1 MKKTLAALIVGAFA
15 ASAANA
21 AVVYNNEGTKVEL
34 GGRLSVIVE
43 QSTSTEDDQK
53 QQHGTLR
60 NQGSR
65 FHIKATHNF
74 GDGFYAQGYL
84 ETRLVSNYP
93 ESSSDDFGGITTKY
107 AYVTLGN
114 NAFGE
119 VKLGRAK
126 TIADEITTAEDKEYG
141 LLNSKKYIPTNGNTV
156 GYTFNGIDGL
166 VLGANYLLAQNR
178 VPGGPGAFPN
188 KQGEV
193 YPQQI
198 SNGVQVGAKYDANN
212 IVAAIAFGRTNY
224 KAAGNDFNPGDS
236 FGLGR
241 KEQVEGVLST
251 LGYRFSDLG
260 LLVSLDSGYAKT
272 KNHMKHA
279 FNPSNGESVP
289 AKPAYDE
296 KSYFVS
302 PGFQYELMEDTNLYG
317 NFKYERNSVDDFKRK
332 RGKIEREQ
340 AVLFGIDHKLH
351 KQVLTYIEG
360 AYARTRTSE
369 KGTSKVK
376 TEKEKSVGVGLRVY
390 F

>member
-21 AVVYNNEGTKVEL
+21 VVVYNNEGTKVEL
-34 GGRLSVIVE
+34 GGRLSVIAE
-43 QSTSTEDDQK
+43 QSSNTEDDQK
-53 QQHGTLR
+53 NQHGGLR

-65 FHIKATHNF
+65 FHIKATHNL

-84 ETRLVSNYP
+84 ETRFVSDYTK
-93 ESSSDDFGGITTKY
+93 EKSDHFADIATKY

-114 NAFGE
+114 NTFGE

-166 VLGANYLLAQNR
+166 VLGANYLLAQER
-178 VPGGPGAFPN
+178 DVQTVPAVGT
-188 KQGEV
+188 KTGEV
-193 YPQQI
+193 TVGEI
-198 SNGVQVGAKYDANN
+198 NNGVQVGAKYDANN
-212 IVAAIAFGRTNY
+212 IIVGIAYGRTNY
-224 KAAGNDFNPGDS
+224 RDS
-236 FGLGR
+236 NEYNSRSKKFTYQGKKQEVNGALA
-241 KEQVEGVLST
+241 S

-272 KNHMKHA
+272 KNYKAKH
-279 FNPSNGESVP
+279 
-289 AKPAYDE
+289 E

-302 PGFQYELMEDTNLYG
+302 PGFQYELMEDTNVYG
-317 NFKYERNSVDDFKRK
+317 NFKYERNSIDQ
-332 RGKIEREQ
+332 GKKEREQ

-360 AYARTRTSE
+360 AYAKTRTTE
-369 KGTSKVK
+369 NPDNKGSKVT

>member
-21 AVVYNNEGTKVEL
+21 AVIYNNEGSNVEL
-34 GGRLSVIVE
+34 GGRLSVIAE
-43 QSTSTEDDQK
+43 QSTTTVDDQK
-53 QQHGTLR
+53 QQHGALR

-84 ETRLVSNYP
+84 ETRLVTDVTKNSA
-93 ESSSDDFGGITTKY
+93 DHFGDITTKY

-114 NAFGE
+114 KALGE

-126 TIADEITTAEDKEYG
+126 TIADGITSAEDKEYG
-141 LLNSKKYIPTNGNTV
+141 VLNNSKYVPTNGNTV
-156 GYTFNGIDGL
+156 GYTFKGIDGL
-166 VLGANYLLAQNR
+166 VLGANYLLAQER
-178 VPGGPGAFPN
+178 STSDFFGTP
-188 KQGEV
+188 GEV
-193 YPQQI
+193 SPQKI

-212 IVAAIAFGRTNY
+212 IIAAIAFGRTNY
-224 KAAGNDFNPGDS
+224 RENIQPNVS
-236 FGLGR
+236 LSGR
-241 KEQVEGVLST
+241 KQQLEGVLST

-272 KNHMKHA
+272 KNHKEM
-279 FNPSNGESVP
+279 PSRSRSGSCSSSSSSNC
-289 AKPAYDE
+289 KPPYDE
-296 KSYFVS
+296 KRYFVS
-302 PGFQYELMEDTNLYG
+302 PGFQYELMEDTNVYG
-317 NFKYERNSVDDFKRK
+317 NFKYERTSVNQ
-332 RGKIEREQ
+332 GKKTHEQ
-340 AVLFGIDHKLH
+340 AVLFGVDHKLH

-360 AYARTRTSE
+360 AYARTKTND
-369 KGTSKVK
+369 KGKAEK

>member
-34 GGRLSVIVE
+34 GGRLSIIAE
-43 QSTSTEDDQK
+43 QSNSTEDDQK

-65 FHIKATHNF
+65 FHIKATHNL

-84 ETRLVSNYP
+84 ETRLVSDYLRDGADNFS
-93 ESSSDDFGGITTKY
+93 EIVTKY

-114 NAFGE
+114 NTFGE

-141 LLNSKKYIPTNGNTV
+141 LLNNSKYIRTNGNTV
-156 GYTFNGIDGL
+156 GYTFNAIDGL
-166 VLGANYLLAQNR
+166 VLGANYLLAQERN
-178 VPGGPGAFPN
+178 VDSVDYTGSGA
-188 KQGEV
+188 KAGEV
-193 YPQQI
+193 GVGAI
-198 SNGVQVGAKYDANN
+198 SNGIQVGAKYDANN
-212 IVAAIAFGRTNY
+212 IIVAIAYGRTNY
-224 KAAGNDFNPGDS
+224 KDTNHQQRQSSSSSSKYIYQGK
-236 FGLGR
+236 
-241 KEQVEGVLST
+241 KEKVNGALAS
-251 LGYRFSDLG
+251 LGYRFNDLG

-272 KNHMKHA
+272 KNYKAKH
-279 FNPSNGESVP
+279 
-289 AKPAYDE
+289 E

-317 NFKYERNSVDDFKRK
+317 NFKYERNSVDQ
-332 RGKIEREQ
+332 GKKEREQ

-360 AYARTRTSE
+360 AYSRTRTTE
-369 KGTSKVK
+369 PKAKVK

>member
-34 GGRLSVIVE
+34 GGRLSVIAE
-43 QSTSTEDDQK
+43 QSSNTLDDQK
-53 QQHGTLR
+53 QQHGALR

-84 ETRLVSNYP
+84 ETRLVTDLTQNNA
-93 ESSSDDFGGITTKY
+93 DHFGDITTKY

-114 NAFGE
+114 KAFGE

-126 TIADEITTAEDKEYG
+126 TIADGITSAEDKEYG
-141 LLNSKKYIPTNGNTV
+141 VLNNSKYIPTNGNTA
-156 GYTFNGIDGL
+156 GYTFKGIDGL
-166 VLGANYLLAQNR
+166 VLGANYLLAKERDPTSIQT
-178 VPGGPGAFPN
+178 VS
-188 KQGEV
+188 GEV
-193 YPQQI
+193 STQSI

-224 KAAGNDFNPGDS
+224 KENLNVTQYGNSGT
-236 FGLGR
+236 
-241 KEQVEGVLST
+241 KQQVEGVLST

-272 KNHMKHA
+272 KHHKVEKGYNTST
-279 FNPSNGESVP
+279 NN
-289 AKPAYDE
+289 KPAYDQ
-296 KSYFVS
+296 KRYFVS
-302 PGFQYELMEDTNLYG
+302 PGFQYELMEDTNVYG
-317 NFKYERNSVDDFKRK
+317 NFKYERTSVNQ
-332 RGKIEREQ
+332 GKKTHEH
-340 AVLFGIDHKLH
+340 AVLFGVDHKLH

-360 AYARTRTSE
+360 AYARTKTND
-369 KGTSKVK
+369 KGKTEK

>member
-21 AVVYNNEGTKVEL
+21 VVVYNNEGTKVEL
-34 GGRLSVIVE
+34 GGRLSVIAE

-53 QQHGTLR
+53 QQHGVLR

-65 FHIKATHNF
+65 FHIKATHNL

-84 ETRLVSNYP
+84 ETRFVSDYLRDGADNFS
-93 ESSSDDFGGITTKY
+93 EIVTKY

-114 NAFGE
+114 NTFGE

-141 LLNSKKYIPTNGNTV
+141 LLNNSEYIRTNGNTV

-166 VLGANYLLAQNR
+166 VLGANYLLAQERDIETLNL
-178 VPGGPGAFPN
+178 GYTYTKA
-188 KQGEV
+188 GEV
-193 YPQQI
+193 GVGQI
-198 SNGVQVGAKYDANN
+198 SNGIQVGAKYDANN
-212 IVAAIAFGRTNY
+212 IIVGIAYGRTNY
-224 KAAGNDFNPGDS
+224 KEGTNPRQSKSKKQEVNGALAS
-236 FGLGR
+236 
-241 KEQVEGVLST
+241 

-272 KNHMKHA
+272 KKYKLPH
-279 FNPSNGESVP
+279 
-289 AKPAYDE
+289 E
-296 KSYFVS
+296 KRYFVS
-302 PGFQYELMEDTNLYG
+302 PGFQYELMEDTNFYG
-317 NFKYERNSVDDFKRK
+317 NFKYERNSVDQ
-332 RGKIEREQ
+332 GKKEREQ

-360 AYARTRTSE
+360 AYSRTRTNDG
-369 KGTSKVK
+369 KGSKVT

>member
-21 AVVYNNEGTKVEL
+21 AVIYNNEGTKVEL
-34 GGRLSVIVE
+34 GGRLSVIAE
-43 QSTSTEDDQK
+43 QSNTTVDGQK
-53 QQHGTLR
+53 QQHGALR

-84 ETRLVSNYP
+84 ETRLVTDITKDSA
-93 ESSSDDFGGITTKY
+93 DHFGDITTKY

-114 NAFGE
+114 KALGE

-126 TIADEITTAEDKEYG
+126 TIADGITSAEDKEYG
-141 LLNSKKYIPTNGNTV
+141 VLNNSKYIRTNGNTV
-156 GYTFNGIDGL
+156 GYTFKGIDGL
-166 VLGANYLLAQNR
+166 VLGANYLLAQSR
-178 VPGGPGAFPN
+178 VPGGPSAFGG
-188 KQGEV
+188 KQGEA
-193 YPQQI
+193 YPQTI

-224 KAAGNDFNPGDS
+224 KTAGLDFDPSGEL
-236 FGLGR
+236 GLGR

-272 KNHMKHA
+272 KYHTKK
-279 FNPSNGESVP
+279 VP
-289 AKPAYDE
+289 LSSGSSSSEIKPRYDE
-296 KSYFVS
+296 KRYLVS
-302 PGFQYELMEDTNLYG
+302 PGFQYELMEDTNVYG
-317 NFKYERNSVDDFKRK
+317 NFKYERTSSDE
-332 RGKIEREQ
+332 GKKTREQ
-340 AVLFGIDHKLH
+340 AVLFGVDHKLH

-360 AYARTRTSE
+360 AYARTKTND
-369 KGTSKVK
+369 KGK
-376 TEKEKSVGVGLRVY
+376 TEKTGKEKSVGVGLRVY

>member
-34 GGRLSVIVE
+34 GGRLSVIAE
-43 QSTSTEDDQK
+43 QSSSTIDDQK

-65 FHIKATHNF
+65 FHIKATHNL

-84 ETRLVSNYP
+84 ETRFVSDFTR
-93 ESSSDDFGGITTKY
+93 EKSDHFADISTKY

-114 NAFGE
+114 NTFGE

-141 LLNSKKYIPTNGNTV
+141 LLNSKKYIPTNGSTI

-166 VLGANYLLAQNR
+166 VLGANYLFAQERALNEYA
-178 VPGGPGAFPN
+178 PAALG
-188 KQGEV
+188 KIGEV
-193 YPQQI
+193 LTGSI
-198 SNGVQVGAKYDANN
+198 SNGIQVGAKYDANN
-212 IVAAIAFGRTNY
+212 IIVAIAYGRTNY
-224 KAAGNDFNPGDS
+224 KDTNAAKPRGSKGS
-236 FGLGR
+236 SSSSSYLYQGK
-241 KEQVEGVLST
+241 KEKVNGALAS

-272 KNHMKHA
+272 KNYKAKHT
-279 FNPSNGESVP
+279 
-289 AKPAYDE
+289 

-317 NFKYERNSVDDFKRK
+317 NFKYERNSIDQGEK
-332 RGKIEREQ
+332 EREQ

-360 AYARTRTSE
+360 AYARTRTND
-369 KGTSKVK
+369 KGKTEK

>member
-21 AVVYNNEGTKVEL
+21 AVVYNNEGTNVEL
-34 GGRLSVIVE
+34 GGRLSVIAE
-43 QSTSTEDDQK
+43 QSSNTLDDQK
-53 QQHGTLR
+53 QQHGALR

-84 ETRLVSNYP
+84 ETRFVSKYKDNADHFD
-93 ESSSDDFGGITTKY
+93 SITTKY

-114 NAFGE
+114 KALGE

-126 TIADEITTAEDKEYG
+126 TIADGITSAEDKEYG
-141 LLNSKKYIPTNGNTV
+141 VLNNSKYIPTNGNTV
-156 GYTFNGIDGL
+156 GYTFEGIDGL
-166 VLGANYLLAQNR
+166 VLGANYLLAQQRNAH
-178 VPGGPGAFPN
+178 GSAA
-188 KQGEV
+188 GEV
-193 YPQQI
+193 VAQVI

-212 IVAAIAFGRTNY
+212 IIAGIAYGRTNY
-224 KAAGNDFNPGDS
+224 REDLATQDKSG
-236 FGLGR
+236 
-241 KEQVEGVLST
+241 KKQQVNGALST

-272 KNHMKHA
+272 KNYKDKH
-279 FNPSNGESVP
+279 
-289 AKPAYDE
+289 E
-296 KSYFVS
+296 KRYFVS
-302 PGFQYELMEDTNLYG
+302 PGFQYELMEDTNVYG
-317 NFKYERNSVDDFKRK
+317 NFKYERNSVDQ
-332 RGKIEREQ
+332 GKKAREH
-340 AVLFGIDHKLH
+340 AVLFGVDHKLH

-360 AYARTRTSE
+360 AYARTRTND
-369 KGTSKVK
+369 KGKTGK

>member
-34 GGRLSVIVE
+34 GGRLSIIAE
-43 QSTSTEDDQK
+43 QSNSTVNDQK
-53 QQHGTLR
+53 QQHGALR

-84 ETRLVSNYP
+84 ETRFVAAQSGTK
-93 ESSSDDFGGITTKY
+93 SDDFGHIITKY

-114 NAFGE
+114 KAFGE

-126 TIADEITTAEDKEYG
+126 TIADGITSAEDKEYG
-141 LLNSKKYIPTNGNTV
+141 VLNNSKYIPTDGNTV
-156 GYTFNGIDGL
+156 GYTFKGIDGL
-166 VLGANYLLAQNR
+166 VLGANYLLAQDR
-178 VPGGPGAFPN
+178 SKYTTGGSLA
-188 KQGEV
+188 GEV
-193 YPQQI
+193 TSQSI

-212 IVAAIAFGRTNY
+212 IIIGIAYGRTNY
-224 KAAGNDFNPGDS
+224 REDIISQKN
-236 FGLGR
+236 GLVGT
-241 KEQVEGVLST
+241 KQQVNGALST

-272 KNHMKHA
+272 KNYKAKH
-279 FNPSNGESVP
+279 
-289 AKPAYDE
+289 E

-302 PGFQYELMEDTNLYG
+302 PGFQYELMEDTNFYG
-317 NFKYERNSVDDFKRK
+317 NFKYERNSVDQ
-332 RGKIEREQ
+332 GKKEREQ

-360 AYARTRTSE
+360 AYARTRTND
-369 KGTSKVK
+369 KSKAEK

>member
-34 GGRLSVIVE
+34 GGRLSVIAE
-43 QSTSTEDDQK
+43 QSSNTLDDQK
-53 QQHGTLR
+53 QQHGALR

-65 FHIKATHNF
+65 FHIKATHNL

-84 ETRLVSNYP
+84 ETRFVTDLTKDK
-93 ESSSDDFGGITTKY
+93 SDHFGDITTKY

-114 NAFGE
+114 KAFGE

-126 TIADEITTAEDKEYG
+126 TIADGITSAEDKEYG
-141 LLNSKKYIPTNGNTV
+141 LLNNSKYIPTNGNTV
-156 GYTFNGIDGL
+156 GYTFNAIDGL
-166 VLGANYLLAQNR
+166 VLGANYLLAQGRNL
-178 VPGGPGAFPN
+178 PDGGFGTLPV
-188 KQGEV
+188 GEV
-193 YPQQI
+193 SSQSI

-212 IVAAIAFGRTNY
+212 IIAGIAFGRTNY
-224 KAAGNDFNPGDS
+224 RENMRVTVTEP
-236 FGLGR
+236 GR

-251 LGYRFSDLG
+251 LGYHFSDLG

-272 KNHMKHA
+272 KNHTTTTGKK
-279 FNPSNGESVP
+279 ET
-289 AKPAYDE
+289 KPAYDQ
-296 KSYFVS
+296 KRYFVS
-302 PGFQYELMEDTNLYG
+302 PGFQYELMEDTNVYG
-317 NFKYERNSVDDFKRK
+317 NFKYERTSVNQ
-332 RGKIEREQ
+332 GKNTREQ
-340 AVLFGIDHKLH
+340 AVLFGVDHKLH

-360 AYARTRTSE
+360 AYARTKTND
-369 KGTSKVK
+369 KGKTEK

>member
-34 GGRLSVIVE
+34 GGRLSVIAE

-65 FHIKATHNF
+65 FHIKATHNL

-84 ETRLVSNYP
+84 ETRFVSDYLRDGADNFS
-93 ESSSDDFGGITTKY
+93 EIVTKY

-114 NAFGE
+114 NTFGE

-141 LLNSKKYIPTNGNTV
+141 LLSSKKYIPTNGNTI

-166 VLGANYLLAQNR
+166 VLGANYLLAQER
-178 VPGGPGAFPN
+178 DIDTEPAYDT
-188 KQGEV
+188 KAGEV
-193 YPQQI
+193 RVGSI
-198 SNGVQVGAKYDANN
+198 SNGIQVGAKYDANN
-212 IVAAIAFGRTNY
+212 IIVGIAYGRTNY
-224 KAAGNDFNPGDS
+224 RERIKLQQTDS
-236 FGLGR
+236 KKQEVNGALA
-241 KEQVEGVLST
+241 S

-272 KNHMKHA
+272 KNHKDKH
-279 FNPSNGESVP
+279 
-289 AKPAYDE
+289 E
-296 KSYFVS
+296 KRYFVS
-302 PGFQYELMEDTNLYG
+302 PGFQYELMEDTNFYG
-317 NFKYERNSVDDFKRK
+317 NFKYERNSVDQ
-332 RGKIEREQ
+332 GKKTREQ
-340 AVLFGIDHKLH
+340 AVLFGVDHKLH

-360 AYARTRTSE
+360 AYSRTRTTTNE
-369 KGTSKVK
+369 KTGSKVK

>member
-21 AVVYNNEGTKVEL
+21 VVVYNNEGTKVEL
-34 GGRLSVIVE
+34 GGRLSIIAE
-43 QSTSTEDDQK
+43 QSSATEDDQK

-65 FHIKATHNF
+65 FHIKATHNL

-84 ETRLVSNYP
+84 ETRFVSDYTK
-93 ESSSDDFGGITTKY
+93 EKSDHFADISTKY

-114 NAFGE
+114 NTFGE

-141 LLNSKKYIPTNGNTV
+141 LLNNKKYIPTNGNTV
-156 GYTFNGIDGL
+156 GYTFNAIDGL
-166 VLGANYLLAQNR
+166 VLGANYLLAQER
-178 VPGGPGAFPN
+178 DVQTVPAIGT
-188 KQGEV
+188 KTGEV
-193 YPQQI
+193 TVGEI
-198 SNGVQVGAKYDANN
+198 NNGIQVGAKYDANN
-212 IVAAIAFGRTNY
+212 IIVGIAYGRTNY
-224 KAAGNDFNPGDS
+224 RDS
-236 FGLGR
+236 NKQRSSSSRGTTTYTYQGKKQEVNGALA
-241 KEQVEGVLST
+241 S

-272 KNHMKHA
+272 KKYKAKH
-279 FNPSNGESVP
+279 
-289 AKPAYDE
+289 E

-317 NFKYERNSVDDFKRK
+317 NFKYERNSVDQGEK
-332 RGKIEREQ
+332 EREQ

-360 AYARTRTSE
+360 AYSRTRTAANDGKTKE
-369 KGTSKVK
+369 K

>member
-21 AVVYNNEGTKVEL
+21 VVVYNNEGTKVEL
-34 GGRLSVIVE
+34 GGRLSVIAE
-43 QSTSTEDDQK
+43 QSSSTEDDQK

-65 FHIKATHNF
+65 FHIKATHNL

-84 ETRLVSNYP
+84 ETRLVSHYTK
-93 ESSSDDFGGITTKY
+93 EKADHFADIATKY

-114 NAFGE
+114 NTFGE

-166 VLGANYLLAQNR
+166 VLGANYLLAQERDAQTVDRLNL
-178 VPGGPGAFPN
+178 
-188 KQGEV
+188 KTGEV
-193 YPQQI
+193 TVGEV
-198 SNGVQVGAKYDANN
+198 SNGIQVGAKYDANN
-212 IVAAIAFGRTNY
+212 IIVGIAYGRTNY
-224 KAAGNDFNPGDS
+224 KDTDKKTGQNYNYQGK
-236 FGLGR
+236 
-241 KEQVEGVLST
+241 KEEVNGALAS

-272 KNHMKHA
+272 KNYKAKHT
-279 FNPSNGESVP
+279 
-289 AKPAYDE
+289 

-302 PGFQYELMEDTNLYG
+302 PGFQYELMEDTNFYG
-317 NFKYERNSVDDFKRK
+317 NFKYERNSIDQ
-332 RGKIEREQ
+332 GKKEREQ

-360 AYARTRTSE
+360 AYSRTRTAE
-369 KGTSKVK
+369 NDGKTKEK

>member
-34 GGRLSVIVE
+34 GGRLSIIAE

-65 FHIKATHNF
+65 FHIKATHNL

-84 ETRLVSNYP
+84 ETRFVSDYLRDGADNFS
-93 ESSSDDFGGITTKY
+93 EITTKY

-114 NAFGE
+114 KAFGE

-141 LLNSKKYIPTNGNTV
+141 LLNNSKYIRTNGNAV

-166 VLGANYLLAQNR
+166 VLGANYLLAQER
-178 VPGGPGAFPN
+178 DIDTQSYGGNDTRA
-188 KQGEV
+188 GEV
-193 YPQQI
+193 AIGSI
-198 SNGVQVGAKYDANN
+198 SNGIQVGAKYDANN
-212 IVAAIAFGRTNY
+212 IIVGIAYGRTNY
-224 KAAGNDFNPGDS
+224 KESTATRTTDS
-236 FGLGR
+236 KKQEVNGALA
-241 KEQVEGVLST
+241 S

-272 KNHMKHA
+272 KKYKLPH
-279 FNPSNGESVP
+279 
-289 AKPAYDE
+289 E
-296 KSYFVS
+296 KRYFVS
-302 PGFQYELMEDTNLYG
+302 PGFQYELMEDTNVYG
-317 NFKYERNSVDDFKRK
+317 NFKYERNSVDQ
-332 RGKIEREQ
+332 GKKEREQ

-360 AYARTRTSE
+360 AYARTRTAE
-369 KGTSKVK
+369 KGKPVK

>member
-21 AVVYNNEGTKVEL
+21 VVVYNNEGTKVEL
-34 GGRLSVIVE
+34 GGRLSVIAE
-43 QSTSTEDDQK
+43 QSSSTIDDQK
-53 QQHGTLR
+53 QQHGALR

-65 FHIKATHNF
+65 FHIKATHNL

-84 ETRLVSNYP
+84 ETRFVSDFTRDAA
-93 ESSSDDFGGITTKY
+93 DDFGDIATKY

-114 NAFGE
+114 NTFGE

-166 VLGANYLLAQNR
+166 VLGANYLFAQERALNEY
-178 VPGGPGAFPN
+178 VTTAG
-188 KQGEV
+188 KIGEV
-193 YPQQI
+193 RTGSI
-198 SNGVQVGAKYDANN
+198 SNGIQVGAKYDANN
-212 IVAAIAFGRTNY
+212 IIVAIAYGRTNY
-224 KAAGNDFNPGDS
+224 KDINQRGRGRGRGSQGDYLYK
-236 FGLGR
+236 GK
-241 KEQVEGVLST
+241 KEKVNGALAS

-272 KNHMKHA
+272 KNYKAKHT
-279 FNPSNGESVP
+279 
-289 AKPAYDE
+289 

-317 NFKYERNSVDDFKRK
+317 NFKYERNSVDQGEK
-332 RGKIEREQ
+332 EREH
-340 AVLFGIDHKLH
+340 AVLFGVDHKLH

-360 AYARTRTSE
+360 AYARTRTTE
-369 KGTSKVK
+369 AKGTKVK

>member
-34 GGRLSVIVE
+34 GGRLSVIAE
-43 QSTSTEDDQK
+43 QSSNTLDDQK
-53 QQHGTLR
+53 QQHGALR

-65 FHIKATHNF
+65 FHIKATHNL

-84 ETRLVSNYP
+84 ETRFVTDLTKDK
-93 ESSSDDFGGITTKY
+93 SDHFGDITTKY

-114 NAFGE
+114 KAFGE

-126 TIADEITTAEDKEYG
+126 TIADGITSAEDKEYG
-141 LLNSKKYIPTNGNTV
+141 LLNNSKYIPTNGNTV
-156 GYTFNGIDGL
+156 GYTFNAIDGL
-166 VLGANYLLAQNR
+166 VLGANYLLAQGRNL
-178 VPGGPGAFPN
+178 PDGGFGTLPV
-188 KQGEV
+188 GEV
-193 YPQQI
+193 SSQSI

-212 IVAAIAFGRTNY
+212 IIAGIAFGRTNY
-224 KAAGNDFNPGDS
+224 RENMRVTVTEP
-236 FGLGR
+236 GR

-251 LGYRFSDLG
+251 LGYHFSDLG

-272 KNHMKHA
+272 KNHTTTTTTTGKK
-279 FNPSNGESVP
+279 ET
-289 AKPAYDE
+289 KPAYDQ
-296 KSYFVS
+296 KRYFVS
-302 PGFQYELMEDTNLYG
+302 PGFQYELMEDTNVYG
-317 NFKYERNSVDDFKRK
+317 NFKYERTSVNQ
-332 RGKIEREQ
+332 GKNTREQ
-340 AVLFGIDHKLH
+340 AVLFGVDHKLH

-360 AYARTRTSE
+360 AYARTKTND
-369 KGTSKVK
+369 KGKTEK

>member
-34 GGRLSVIVE
+34 GGRLSIIAE
-43 QSTSTEDDQK
+43 QSSNTVDDQK
-53 QQHGTLR
+53 QQHGALR

-74 GDGFYAQGYL
+74 SDGFYAQGYL
-84 ETRLVSNYP
+84 ETRLISDYP
-93 ESSSDDFGGITTKY
+93 ESNSDHFGGITTKY

-114 NAFGE
+114 KAFGE

-126 TIADEITTAEDKEYG
+126 TIADGITSAEDKEYG
-141 LLNSKKYIPTNGNTV
+141 VLNNSKYIPTNGNTV
-156 GYTFNGIDGL
+156 GYTFKGIDGL

-178 VPGGPGAFPN
+178 VPGGPSSFGE
-188 KQGEV
+188 KQGEA
-193 YPQQI
+193 YPQTI

-224 KAAGNDFNPGDS
+224 KTAGSDFDPKGS
-236 FGLGR
+236 YGLGR
-241 KEQVEGVLST
+241 KEQLEGVLST

-260 LLVSLDSGYAKT
+260 LLVSLDGGYAKT
-272 KNHMKHA
+272 KYHTKEVMDSSS
-279 FNPSNGESVP
+279 SNTEI
-289 AKPAYDE
+289 KPRYDE
-296 KSYFVS
+296 KRYFVS
-302 PGFQYELMEDTNLYG
+302 PGFQYELMEDTNVYG
-317 NFKYERNSVDDFKRK
+317 NFKYERTSVNQ
-332 RGKIEREQ
+332 GKNTREQ
-340 AVLFGIDHKLH
+340 AVLFGVDHKLH

-360 AYARTRTSE
+360 AYARTKTND
-369 KGTSKVK
+369 KGK
-376 TEKEKSVGVGLRVY
+376 TEKTGKEKSVGVGLRVY

>member
-34 GGRLSVIVE
+34 GGRLSVIAE
-43 QSTSTEDDQK
+43 QSSNTLDDQK
-53 QQHGTLR
+53 QQHGALR

-65 FHIKATHNF
+65 FHIKATHNL

-84 ETRLVSNYP
+84 ETRFVTDLTKDK
-93 ESSSDDFGGITTKY
+93 SDHFGDITTKY

-114 NAFGE
+114 KAFGE

-126 TIADEITTAEDKEYG
+126 TIADGITSAEDKEYG
-141 LLNSKKYIPTNGNTV
+141 LLNNSKYIPTNGNTV
-156 GYTFNGIDGL
+156 GYTFNAIDGL
-166 VLGANYLLAQNR
+166 VLGANYLLAQGRNL
-178 VPGGPGAFPN
+178 PDGGFGTLPV
-188 KQGEV
+188 GEV
-193 YPQQI
+193 SSQSI

-212 IVAAIAFGRTNY
+212 IIAGIAFGRTNY
-224 KAAGNDFNPGDS
+224 RENMRVTVTEA
-236 FGLGR
+236 GR

-251 LGYRFSDLG
+251 LGYHFSDLG

-272 KNHMKHA
+272 KNHTTTTTTTITKT
-279 FNPSNGESVP
+279 
-289 AKPAYDE
+289 KPAYDQ
-296 KSYFVS
+296 KRYFVS
-302 PGFQYELMEDTNLYG
+302 PGFQYELMEDTNVYG
-317 NFKYERNSVDDFKRK
+317 NFKYERTSVNQ
-332 RGKIEREQ
+332 GKNTREQ
-340 AVLFGIDHKLH
+340 AVLFGVDHKLH

-360 AYARTRTSE
+360 AYARTKTND
-369 KGTSKVK
+369 KGKTEK

>member
-34 GGRLSVIVE
+34 GGRLSVIAE
-43 QSTSTEDDQK
+43 QSNTTVDDQK
-53 QQHGTLR
+53 QQHGALR

-74 GDGFYAQGYL
+74 GDGFYTQGYL
-84 ETRLVSNYP
+84 ETRFVTDGTKNHSAH
-93 ESSSDDFGGITTKY
+93 FGDITTKY

-114 NAFGE
+114 KALGE
-119 VKLGRAK
+119 VKLGLAK
-126 TIADEITTAEDKEYG
+126 TIADGITSAEDKEYG
-141 LLNSKKYIPTNGNTV
+141 VLNNSKYVPTNGNTV
-156 GYTFNGIDGL
+156 GYTFKGIDGL
-166 VLGANYLLAQNR
+166 VLGANYLLAQDRDQTDLTNR
-178 VPGGPGAFPN
+178 A
-188 KQGEV
+188 GEV
-193 YPQQI
+193 VDQSI

-224 KAAGNDFNPGDS
+224 KENMRPQILNS
-236 FGLGR
+236 SK

-272 KNHMKHA
+272 KNHA
-279 FNPSNGESVP
+279 AAARVGSAAAARVGS
-289 AKPAYDE
+289 ATSAYDE
-296 KSYFVS
+296 KRYFVS
-302 PGFQYELMEDTNLYG
+302 PGFQYELMEDTNVYG
-317 NFKYERNSVDDFKRK
+317 NFKYERTSVNQ
-332 RGKIEREQ
+332 GKNTRQQ
-340 AVLFGIDHKLH
+340 AVLFGVDHKLH

-360 AYARTRTSE
+360 AYARTKTND
-369 KGTSKVK
+369 KGKAEK

>member
-34 GGRLSVIVE
+34 GGRLSIIAE
-43 QSTSTEDDQK
+43 QSNSTEDDQK

-65 FHIKATHNF
+65 FHIKATHNL

-84 ETRLVSNYP
+84 ETRLVSDYLRDGADNFS
-93 ESSSDDFGGITTKY
+93 EIVTKY

-114 NAFGE
+114 NTFGE

-141 LLNSKKYIPTNGNTV
+141 LLNNSKYIRTNGNTV
-156 GYTFNGIDGL
+156 GYTFNAIDGL
-166 VLGANYLLAQNR
+166 VLGANYLLAQERN
-178 VPGGPGAFPN
+178 VDNVDYTGNGA
-188 KQGEV
+188 KAGEV
-193 YPQQI
+193 GVGAI
-198 SNGVQVGAKYDANN
+198 SNGIQVGAKYDANN
-212 IVAAIAFGRTNY
+212 IIVGIAYGRTNY
-224 KAAGNDFNPGDS
+224 KDS
-236 FGLGR
+236 NNYNSRTSQFTYQGEKQEVNGALA
-241 KEQVEGVLST
+241 S

-272 KNHMKHA
+272 KNYKAKH
-279 FNPSNGESVP
+279 
-289 AKPAYDE
+289 E
-296 KSYFVS
+296 KRYFVS
-302 PGFQYELMEDTNLYG
+302 PGFQYELMEDTNVYG
-317 NFKYERNSVDDFKRK
+317 NFKYERNSVDQ
-332 RGKIEREQ
+332 GKKEREQ

-360 AYARTRTSE
+360 AYSRTRTTTPGD
-369 KGTSKVK
+369 KNGSKVK

>member
-34 GGRLSVIVE
+34 GGRLSVIAE
-43 QSTSTEDDQK
+43 QSSNTLDDQK
-53 QQHGTLR
+53 QQHGALR

-84 ETRLVSNYP
+84 ETRFVSKYKDNADHFD
-93 ESSSDDFGGITTKY
+93 SITTKY

-114 NAFGE
+114 KALGE

-126 TIADEITTAEDKEYG
+126 TIADGITSAEDKEYG
-141 LLNSKKYIPTNGNTV
+141 VLNNSKYIPTNGNTV
-156 GYTFNGIDGL
+156 GYTFEGIDGL
-166 VLGANYLLAQNR
+166 VLGANYLLAQQR
-178 VPGGPGAFPN
+178 EAHGSTA
-188 KQGEV
+188 GEV
-193 YPQQI
+193 VAQVI

-212 IVAAIAFGRTNY
+212 IIAGIAYGRTNY
-224 KAAGNDFNPGDS
+224 REDLATQGDS
-236 FGLGR
+236 G
-241 KEQVEGVLST
+241 KKQQVNGALST

-272 KNHMKHA
+272 KNYKDKH
-279 FNPSNGESVP
+279 
-289 AKPAYDE
+289 E
-296 KSYFVS
+296 KRYFVS
-302 PGFQYELMEDTNLYG
+302 PGFQYELMEDTNVYG
-317 NFKYERNSVDDFKRK
+317 NFKYERNSVDQ
-332 RGKIEREQ
+332 GKKAREH
-340 AVLFGIDHKLH
+340 AVLFGVDHKLH

-360 AYARTRTSE
+360 AYARTRTND
-369 KGTSKVK
+369 KGKTEK

>member
-21 AVVYNNEGTKVEL
+21 VVIYNNEGTKVEL
-34 GGRLSVIVE
+34 GGRLSIIAE
-43 QSTSTEDDQK
+43 QSSNTEDDQK
-53 QQHGTLR
+53 NQHGGLR

-65 FHIKATHNF
+65 FHIKATHNL

-84 ETRLVSNYP
+84 ETRFVSDYTK
-93 ESSSDDFGGITTKY
+93 EKSDHFGDIATKY

-114 NAFGE
+114 NTFGE

-141 LLNSKKYIPTNGNTV
+141 LLNSKKYIPTSGNTV

-166 VLGANYLLAQNR
+166 VLGANYLLAQERDVQTVASVNL
-178 VPGGPGAFPN
+178 
-188 KQGEV
+188 KSGEV
-193 YPQQI
+193 TVGEI
-198 SNGVQVGAKYDANN
+198 SNGIQVGAKYDANN
-212 IVAAIAFGRTNY
+212 IIVGIAYGRTNY
-224 KAAGNDFNPGDS
+224 KDS
-236 FGLGR
+236 DNKNRQNKYTYQGK
-241 KEQVEGVLST
+241 KEEVNGALAS

-272 KNHMKHA
+272 KNYKAKHA
-279 FNPSNGESVP
+279 
-289 AKPAYDE
+289 

-317 NFKYERNSVDDFKRK
+317 NFKYERNSEDQ
-332 RGKIEREQ
+332 GKKEREQ

-360 AYARTRTSE
+360 AYARTRTTTVG
-369 KGTSKVK
+369 KGTKVK

>member
-34 GGRLSVIVE
+34 GGRLSVIAE
-43 QSTSTEDDQK
+43 QSNTTVDDQK
-53 QQHGTLR
+53 QQHGALR

-84 ETRLVSNYP
+84 ETRFVTDVTKNH
-93 ESSSDDFGGITTKY
+93 SDHFGDITTKY

-114 NAFGE
+114 KAFGE

-126 TIADEITTAEDKEYG
+126 TIADGITSAEDKEYG
-141 LLNSKKYIPTNGNTV
+141 VLNNSKYVPTNGNTV
-156 GYTFNGIDGL
+156 GYTFKGIDGL
-166 VLGANYLLAQNR
+166 VLGANYLLAQERDQTNLTNR
-178 VPGGPGAFPN
+178 A
-188 KQGEV
+188 GEV
-193 YPQQI
+193 VDQSI

-224 KAAGNDFNPGDS
+224 KERLQQS
-236 FGLGR
+236 FLASGR
-241 KEQVEGVLST
+241 KQQVEGVVST

-272 KNHMKHA
+272 KNHKE
-279 FNPSNGESVP
+279 PP
-289 AKPAYDE
+289 ARGSSGSSSSSSSKPRYDE
-296 KSYFVS
+296 KRYFVS
-302 PGFQYELMEDTNLYG
+302 PGFQYELMEDTNVYG
-317 NFKYERNSVDDFKRK
+317 NFKYERTSSDE
-332 RGKIEREQ
+332 GKKTHEQ
-340 AVLFGIDHKLH
+340 AVLFGVDHKLH

-360 AYARTRTSE
+360 AYARTKTND
-369 KGTSKVK
+369 KSKTEK

>member
-34 GGRLSVIVE
+34 GGRLSVIAE
-43 QSTSTEDDQK
+43 QSSNTLDDQK
-53 QQHGTLR
+53 QQHGALR

-84 ETRLVSNYP
+84 ETRFVSKYKDNADHFD
-93 ESSSDDFGGITTKY
+93 SITTKY

-114 NAFGE
+114 KALGE

-126 TIADEITTAEDKEYG
+126 TIADGITSAEDKEYG
-141 LLNSKKYIPTNGNTV
+141 VLNNSKYIPTNGNTV
-156 GYTFNGIDGL
+156 GYTFEGIDGL
-166 VLGANYLLAQNR
+166 VLGANYLLAQQRNAH
-178 VPGGPGAFPN
+178 GSTA
-188 KQGEV
+188 GEV
-193 YPQQI
+193 VAQVI

-212 IVAAIAFGRTNY
+212 IIAGIAYGRTNY
-224 KAAGNDFNPGDS
+224 REDLAAQGDS
-236 FGLGR
+236 G
-241 KEQVEGVLST
+241 KKQQVNGALST

-272 KNHMKHA
+272 KNYKDKH
-279 FNPSNGESVP
+279 
-289 AKPAYDE
+289 E
-296 KSYFVS
+296 KRYFVS
-302 PGFQYELMEDTNLYG
+302 PGFQYELMEDTNVYG
-317 NFKYERNSVDDFKRK
+317 NFKYERNSVDQ
-332 RGKIEREQ
+332 GKKAREH
-340 AVLFGIDHKLH
+340 AVLFGVDHKLH

-360 AYARTRTSE
+360 AYARTRTND
-369 KGTSKVK
+369 KGKTEK
-376 TEKEKSVGVGLRVY
+376 TEKEKSVGVGLHVY

>member
-34 GGRLSVIVE
+34 GGRLSVIAE
-43 QSTSTEDDQK
+43 QSSNTLDDQK
-53 QQHGTLR
+53 QQHGALR

-84 ETRLVSNYP
+84 ETRLVTDLTQNNA
-93 ESSSDDFGGITTKY
+93 DHFGDITTKY

-114 NAFGE
+114 KAFGE

-126 TIADEITTAEDKEYG
+126 TIADGITSAEDKEYG
-141 LLNSKKYIPTNGNTV
+141 VLNNSKYIPTNGNTA
-156 GYTFNGIDGL
+156 GYTFKGIDGL
-166 VLGANYLLAQNR
+166 VLGANYLLAKERDPTSIQT
-178 VPGGPGAFPN
+178 VS
-188 KQGEV
+188 GEV
-193 YPQQI
+193 STQSI

-224 KAAGNDFNPGDS
+224 KENLNVTQYGNSGT
-236 FGLGR
+236 
-241 KEQVEGVLST
+241 KQQVEGVLST

-272 KNHMKHA
+272 KHHKVEKGYNTT
-279 FNPSNGESVP
+279 NNN
-289 AKPAYDE
+289 KPAYDQ
-296 KSYFVS
+296 KRYFVS
-302 PGFQYELMEDTNLYG
+302 PGFQYELMEDTNVYG
-317 NFKYERNSVDDFKRK
+317 NFKYERTSVNQ
-332 RGKIEREQ
+332 GKKTHEH
-340 AVLFGIDHKLH
+340 AVLFGVDHKLH

-360 AYARTRTSE
+360 AYARTKTND
-369 KGTSKVK
+369 KGKTEK

>member
-34 GGRLSVIVE
+34 GGRLSVIAE
-43 QSTSTEDDQK
+43 QSSNTLDDQK
-53 QQHGTLR
+53 QQHGALR

-84 ETRLVSNYP
+84 ETRLVTDLTQNNA
-93 ESSSDDFGGITTKY
+93 DHFGDITTKY

-114 NAFGE
+114 KAFGE

-126 TIADEITTAEDKEYG
+126 TIADGITSAEDKEYG
-141 LLNSKKYIPTNGNTV
+141 VLNNSKYIPTNGNTA
-156 GYTFNGIDGL
+156 GYTFKGIDGL
-166 VLGANYLLAQNR
+166 VLGANYLLAKERDPTSIQT
-178 VPGGPGAFPN
+178 VS
-188 KQGEV
+188 GEV
-193 YPQQI
+193 STQSI

-224 KAAGNDFNPGDS
+224 KENLNVTRYGNSGT
-236 FGLGR
+236 
-241 KEQVEGVLST
+241 KQQVEGVLST

-272 KNHMKHA
+272 KHHKVEKGYTTTTTN
-279 FNPSNGESVP
+279 NN
-289 AKPAYDE
+289 KPAYDQ
-296 KSYFVS
+296 KRYFVS
-302 PGFQYELMEDTNLYG
+302 PGFQYELMEDTNVYG
-317 NFKYERNSVDDFKRK
+317 NFKYERTSVNQ
-332 RGKIEREQ
+332 GKKTHEH
-340 AVLFGIDHKLH
+340 AVLFGVDHKLH

-360 AYARTRTSE
+360 AYARTKTND
-369 KGTSKVK
+369 KGKTEK

>member
-34 GGRLSVIVE
+34 GGRLSVIAE

-65 FHIKATHNF
+65 FHIKATHNL

-84 ETRLVSNYP
+84 ETRFVSKYTK
-93 ESSSDDFGGITTKY
+93 EKSDHFADIATKY

-114 NAFGE
+114 NTFGE

-141 LLNSKKYIPTNGNTV
+141 LLNSKKYIPTNGSTI

-166 VLGANYLLAQNR
+166 VLGANYLLAQER
-178 VPGGPGAFPN
+178 DVQTVTFIGT
-188 KQGEV
+188 KTGEV
-193 YPQQI
+193 TEGKI

-212 IVAAIAFGRTNY
+212 IIVAIAYGRTNY
-224 KAAGNDFNPGDS
+224 KDTD
-236 FGLGR
+236 R
-241 KEQVEGVLST
+241 KTGVNRAVLVYQGKKEKVNGALAS

-272 KNHMKHA
+272 KNYKAKH
-279 FNPSNGESVP
+279 
-289 AKPAYDE
+289 E

-317 NFKYERNSVDDFKRK
+317 NFKYERNSIDQGEK
-332 RGKIEREQ
+332 EREH

-360 AYARTRTSE
+360 AYARTRTTE
-369 KGTSKVK
+369 AKGTKVK

>member
-21 AVVYNNEGTKVEL
+21 AVVHNNEGTKVEL
-34 GGRLSVIVE
+34 GGRLSVIAE
-43 QSTSTEDDQK
+43 QSNTTVDDQK
-53 QQHGTLR
+53 QQHGALR
-60 NQGSR
+60 NQDSR

-84 ETRLVSNYP
+84 ETRLVTKSNDFP
-93 ESSSDDFGGITTKY
+93 IESTDYFGDITTKY

-114 NAFGE
+114 KAFGE

-126 TIADEITTAEDKEYG
+126 TIADGITSAEDKVYG
-141 LLNSKKYIPTNGNTV
+141 LFDNNKYIRTNGNTI

-166 VLGANYLLAQNR
+166 VLGANYLLAQKYDTAGNH
-178 VPGGPGAFPN
+178 
-188 KQGEV
+188 GEV
-193 YPQQI
+193 QKQSI

-224 KAAGNDFNPGDS
+224 KEDNSPSAS
-236 FGLGR
+236 KR
-241 KEQVEGVLST
+241 KEQLKGVLST

-272 KNHMKHA
+272 KNHKQHSA
-279 FNPSNGESVP
+279 
-289 AKPAYDE
+289 AAAAAAYDE
-296 KSYFVS
+296 KRYFVS
-302 PGFQYELMEDTNLYG
+302 PGFQYELMEDTNVYG
-317 NFKYERNSVDDFKRK
+317 NFKYERNSSDQ
-332 RGKIEREQ
+332 GKKTHEQ
-340 AVLFGIDHKLH
+340 AVLFGVDHKLH

-360 AYARTRTSE
+360 AYARTKTNE
-369 KGTSKVK
+369 KGQTEK

>member
-21 AVVYNNEGTKVEL
+21 VVVYNNEGTKVEL
-34 GGRLSVIVE
+34 GGRLSVIAE

-65 FHIKATHNF
+65 FHIKATHNL

-84 ETRLVSNYP
+84 ETRFVSDYTKKK
-93 ESSSDDFGGITTKY
+93 SDHFADIATKY

-114 NAFGE
+114 NTFGE

-166 VLGANYLLAQNR
+166 VLGANYLLAQERDVQTAPRIGLNS
-178 VPGGPGAFPN
+178 
-188 KQGEV
+188 GEV
-193 YPQQI
+193 TVGEV
-198 SNGVQVGAKYDANN
+198 SNGIQVGAKYDANN
-212 IVAAIAFGRTNY
+212 IIVAIAYGLTNY
-224 KAAGNDFNPGDS
+224 KDTDKTTTTTTTTYDYQGKKQEVNGALAS
-236 FGLGR
+236 
-241 KEQVEGVLST
+241 

-272 KNHMKHA
+272 KKYKAKH
-279 FNPSNGESVP
+279 
-289 AKPAYDE
+289 E

-302 PGFQYELMEDTNLYG
+302 PGFQYELMEDTNFYG
-317 NFKYERNSVDDFKRK
+317 NFKYEHKVDQGEK
-332 RGKIEREQ
+332 EREH

-360 AYARTRTSE
+360 AYSRTRTTTKDANKSQ
-369 KGTSKVK
+369 VR

>member
-34 GGRLSVIVE
+34 GGRLSVIAE
-43 QSTSTEDDQK
+43 QSNTTVDDQK
-53 QQHGTLR
+53 QQHGALR

-84 ETRLVSNYP
+84 ETRLVTDGTKYSA
-93 ESSSDDFGGITTKY
+93 DHFGDITTKY

-114 NAFGE
+114 KAFGE

-126 TIADEITTAEDKEYG
+126 TIADGITSAEDKEYG
-141 LLNSKKYIPTNGNTV
+141 VLNNSKYIPTNGNTA
-156 GYTFNGIDGL
+156 GYTFKGIDGL
-166 VLGANYLLAQNR
+166 VLGANYLLAQQR
-178 VPGGPGAFPN
+178 DVSDFSGKP
-188 KQGEV
+188 GEV
-193 YPQQI
+193 HSQSI

-212 IVAAIAFGRTNY
+212 IVAGIAFGRTNY
-224 KAAGNDFNPGDS
+224 RENMRVNPSNPGK
-236 FGLGR
+236 

-251 LGYRFSDLG
+251 LGYHFSDLG

-272 KNHMKHA
+272 KYHKEIKTA
-279 FNPSNGESVP
+279 RGSTTPG
-289 AKPAYDE
+289 YDE
-296 KSYFVS
+296 KRYFVS
-302 PGFQYELMEDTNLYG
+302 PGFQYELMEDTNVYG
-317 NFKYERNSVDDFKRK
+317 NFKYERTSVNQ
-332 RGKIEREQ
+332 GKKTHEQ
-340 AVLFGIDHKLH
+340 AVLFGVDHKLH

-360 AYARTRTSE
+360 AYARTKTND
-369 KGTSKVK
+369 KGKAEK

>member
-21 AVVYNNEGTKVEL
+21 DVVYNNEGTNVEL
-34 GGRLSVIVE
+34 GGRLSVIAE
-43 QSTSTEDDQK
+43 QSSNTLDDQK
-53 QQHGTLR
+53 QQHGALR

-84 ETRLVSNYP
+84 ETRFVSKYKDNADHLD
-93 ESSSDDFGGITTKY
+93 SITTKY

-114 NAFGE
+114 KALGE

-126 TIADEITTAEDKEYG
+126 TIADDITSAEDKEYG
-141 LLNSKKYIPTNGNTV
+141 VLNNSKYIPTNGNTV
-156 GYTFNGIDGL
+156 GYTFEGIDGL
-166 VLGANYLLAQNR
+166 VLGANYLLAQQRDAHGNT
-178 VPGGPGAFPN
+178 A
-188 KQGEV
+188 GEV
-193 YPQQI
+193 VAQVI

-212 IVAAIAFGRTNY
+212 IIAGIAYGRTNY
-224 KAAGNDFNPGDS
+224 RED
-236 FGLGR
+236 LV
-241 KEQVEGVLST
+241 EQQNKSGKKQQVNGALST

-272 KNHMKHA
+272 KNYKDKH
-279 FNPSNGESVP
+279 
-289 AKPAYDE
+289 E
-296 KSYFVS
+296 KRYFVS
-302 PGFQYELMEDTNLYG
+302 PGFQYELMEDTNVYG
-317 NFKYERNSVDDFKRK
+317 NFKYERDSVDQ
-332 RGKIEREQ
+332 GKKAREH
-340 AVLFGIDHKLH
+340 AVLFGVDHKLH

-360 AYARTRTSE
+360 AYARTRTND
-369 KGTSKVK
+369 KGKTEK

>member
-21 AVVYNNEGTKVEL
+21 AVVYNNEGTNVEL
-34 GGRLSVIVE
+34 GGRLSIIAE
-43 QSTSTEDDQK
+43 QSNSTIEGQK
-53 QQHGTLR
+53 QQHGALR
-60 NQGSR
+60 NQSSR

-84 ETRLVSNYP
+84 ETRLVSAQSGT
-93 ESSSDDFGGITTKY
+93 ESDNFGYIITKY

-114 NAFGE
+114 KALGE

-126 TIADEITTAEDKEYG
+126 TIADGITSAEDKEYG
-141 LLNSKKYIPTNGNTV
+141 VLNNSKYIPINGNTV
-156 GYTFNGIDGL
+156 GYTFKGIDGL
-166 VLGANYLLAQNR
+166 VLGANYLLAQER
-178 VPGGPGAFPN
+178 HKYTAGTAGTAGAAGAVA
-188 KQGEV
+188 GEV
-193 YPQQI
+193 YPQTI

-212 IVAAIAFGRTNY
+212 IIAGIAYGRTNY
-224 KAAGNDFNPGDS
+224 RENIHQQDVSK
-236 FGLGR
+236 
-241 KEQVEGVLST
+241 KQVNGALST

-272 KNHMKHA
+272 KNYKAKH
-279 FNPSNGESVP
+279 
-289 AKPAYDE
+289 E

-302 PGFQYELMEDTNLYG
+302 PGFQYELMEDTNVYG
-317 NFKYERNSVDDFKRK
+317 NFKYERNSVDQ
-332 RGKIEREQ
+332 GKKAREQ
-340 AVLFGIDHKLH
+340 AVLFGVDHKLH

-360 AYARTRTSE
+360 AYARTRTAE
-369 KGTSKVK
+369 KNQGVK